1 MDPLSGAASVFA
13 VVSLALQLVD
23 SVVTIRDFCKRFK
36 GSKAQIDRLLADLLL
51 LQTILE
57 SLASS

>member
-13 VVSLALQLVD
+13 VVSLAFQLVD
-23 SVVTIRDFCKRFK
+23 CIVQIRDFCKRVK
-36 GSKAQIDRLLADLLL
+36 GSKSQIDRLLADLSL

>member
-13 VVSLALQLVD
+13 VVSLAFQLVD
-23 SVVTIRDFCKRFK
+23 YIVQIRDFCKRVK
-36 GSKAQIDRLLADLLL
+36 GSKSQIDRLLADLSL

-57 SLASS
+57 SVASS